1 MSRLSFVPTDQWPQ
15 DLREFTQVGI
25 STELELGVTRM
36 MAHAPEAAMAACQFV
51 GGLTTTRTL
60 PERLIE
66 LLRLRVAFHNQ
77 CRSCMAIRYN
87 VARPDLSEDEVC
99 SLETPEQVVNLSD
112 RERLAVELGD
122 RFACNHLSID
132 EAFFDQLKAQFTE
145 AEIIELLLHCA
156 LYVGMGR
163 MAAVLDMTEDL
174 PEGFNVPFSS
184 DNVVTPSAGQA
195 VTVG

>member
-1 MSRLSFVPTDQWPQ
+1 
-15 DLREFTQVGI
+15 
-25 STELELGVTRM
+25 
-36 MAHAPEAAMAACQFV
+36 
-51 GGLTTTRTL
+51 
-60 PERLIE
+60 

-99 SLETPEQVVNLSD
+99 SLETPEQVENLSD

-195 VTVG
+195 VAVG